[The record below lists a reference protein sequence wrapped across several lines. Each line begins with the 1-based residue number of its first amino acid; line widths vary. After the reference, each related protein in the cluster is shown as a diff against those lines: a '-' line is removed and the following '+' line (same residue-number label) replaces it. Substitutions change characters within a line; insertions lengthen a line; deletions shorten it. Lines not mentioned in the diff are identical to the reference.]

1 MTAVSRDDL
10 ARILIGLAVTPMT
23 LVMAC
28 SSDSASAP
36 EDPKI
41 VAFAERCFGPDP
53 VGDDANR
60 FVGLSEAE
68 FRKESEAKGLT
79 VRILGRDGECF
90 THTADDQRNRVNVL
104 LVAGKVVVARR
115 F

>member
-1 MTAVSRDDL
+1 MTKDDL
-10 ARILIGLAVTPMT
+10 ARILIGLAVIPMT
-23 LVMAC
+23 LLMAC
-28 SSDSASAP
+28 SSDPVPAP
-36 EDPKI
+36 DDPKI
-41 VAFAERCFGPDP
+41 VAFVERCFGPNP

-79 VRILGRDGECF
+79 VRILGREDECF
-90 THTADDQRNRVNVL
+90 PHTADGQPNRVNVL
-104 LVAGKVVVARR
+104 LVEGRVVSARR